1 MPDLWGFLLRLPRRP
16 PLPFTTT
23 AQSSIKQLRFSV
35 SWTRGWDSIKPTLA
49 IHNLVPQKCLG
60 VQGESLSMEV
70 FCPLKIRI
78 RFQMKSSPNNSWEHF
93 KKFYKEFPSIELAMD
108 LSRIGVSDAFFKKM
122 EKPMQNAFADMA
134 ALEKG
139 AIANPDEGRMVGHY
153 WLRNSAL
160 SPNATIQNEIDSTLK
175 NIKQFARRIHQGKI
189 CGEGGKFTKMLIV
202 GIGGSA
208 LGPQFVNHA
217 LGNPGRDKI
226 QAFFL
231 DNTDPD
237 GIQRVLS
244 SIGSDLKQTVCL
256 VVSKSGG
263 TKETRN
269 GMLETKS
276 AYELAGLSFEKHAV
290 AVTGNNSD
298 LDKYAVN
305 NKWLAR
311 FPMWDWV
318 GGRTS
323 ELSAV
328 GILPASLQG
337 FDVDAMLSGAKA
349 CDDLTRVAQIETNPA
364 ALLALS
370 WYCAGGN
377 GAGTKN
383 MVVIPYKD
391 RLEIFS
397 KYLQQLTMESLGK
410 EKNLAGIVVN
420 QGITVLGNKGSTD
433 QHSYIQQLR
442 DGLNDFFLTFIEV
455 QKDQNGKALVV
466 EDDFTSGD
474 YLSGFLYGTRQ
485 AMLENGR
492 PTLTITIREVTPAS
506 IGVLIALY
514 ERAVGFYASLIGI
527 NAYNQPGV
535 ESGKKAA
542 TRILKIQKQVLA
554 VLKSNPGKPQTVEQ
568 ISSAIENQNE
578 QEHVF
583 KILERLAANRG
594 RLVKKTLGKN
604 PFAATYSV

>member
-1 MPDLWGFLLRLPRRP
+1 MKPSP
-16 PLPFTTT
+16 
-23 AQSSIKQLRFSV
+23 KQT
-35 SWTRGWDSIKPTLA
+35 WA
-49 IHNLVPQKCLG
+49 
-60 VQGESLSMEV
+60 
-70 FCPLKIRI
+70 
-78 RFQMKSSPNNSWEHF
+78 HF
-93 KKFYKEFPSIELAMD
+93 KKFYNEFPPIELAMD
-108 LSRIGVSDAFFKKM
+108 LSRIGVSEAFFKKM
-122 EKPMQNAFADMA
+122 EKPMQAAFAAMS

-153 WLRNSAL
+153 WLRNPAL
-160 SPNATIQNEIDSTLK
+160 SPTSAIKSEIELALK
-175 NIKQFARRIHQGKI
+175 RIKAFARGVHGGEIRGQGS
-189 CGEGGKFTKMLIV
+189 KFTKMLII

-217 LGNPGRDKI
+217 LGNPGKDKI
-226 QAFFL
+226 DAYFL

-237 GIQRVLS
+237 GIQRVLA
-244 SIGSDLKQTVCL
+244 SIGGDLKQTLCL

-269 GMLETKS
+269 GMLETK
-276 AYELAGLSFEKHAV
+276 AVYELGGLSFEKHAV

-328 GILPASLQG
+328 GILPAALQG

-349 CDDLTRVAQIETNPA
+349 CDDLTRVAQIEKNPA

-410 EKNLAGIVVN
+410 EKNLTGKTVN

-455 QKDQNGKALVV
+455 RKDQNGKALVV

-492 PTLTITIREVTPAS
+492 PTLTISIREVTPAS

-527 NAYNQPGV
+527 NAYHQPGV

-554 VLKSNPGKPQTVEQ
+554 ALKSNPKKAQTVEQ
-568 ISSAIENQNE
+568 ISLAIEDKNE
-578 QEHVF
+578 QEHIF

-594 RLVKKTLGKN
+594 RLVKRTPGKN
-604 PFAATYSV
+604 PFTATYSV